1 MTSARP
7 VAELELAPPSA
18 LEPIRKVQLYEQ
30 ISERIIERIRL
41 GAWSAGQRLPA
52 ERELARVFAVS
63 RPSLREALGALQMLG
78 VVETHHGSGTWVA
91 ENALDVLATR
101 QAADALDFGVSPVAL
116 LEARALFEPA
126 IASLATTRFTP
137 DPEMERLL
145 AMMDEARDW
154 ENPEHRAIWSDAD
167 RLFHR
172 QIAVHTDNPVFLAVA
187 DHIARVMSE
196 PLWRRLR
203 DDMLAVPGPDRRVR
217 RRARD
222 DLRGDPRRA
231 ARRRGGS
238 REPARRG
245 RPRVHGSRVGERE
258 REGLWSFAEFS
269 RPS

>member
-1 MTSARP
+1 VAQRGDERSP

-41 GAWSAGQRLPA
+41 GAWSVGQRLPA
-52 ERELARVFAVS
+52 ERELAKVFAVS

-154 ENPEHRAIWSDAD
+154 ENPEHRAIWADAD

-203 DDMLAVPGPDRRVR
+203 DDMLAVPGRI
-217 RRARD
+217 
-222 DLRGDPRRA
+222 A
-231 ARRRGGS
+231 AS
-238 REPARRG
+238 VDEHETIYEAIREG
-245 RPRVHGSRVGERE
+245 RPEDAAAHASRHVEVVRE
-258 REGLWSFAEFS
+258 YMGLE
-269 RPS
+269 

>member
-1 MTSARP
+1 VAQAT
-7 VAELELAPPSA
+7 VAEPRELDAAPPSA

-41 GAWSAGQRLPA
+41 GAWASGQRLPA
-52 ERELARVFAVS
+52 ERELARVFSVS

-91 ENALDVLATR
+91 KNALEVLAEPP
-101 QAADALDFGVSPVAL
+101 AADALDFGVSPVAL
-116 LEARALFEPA
+116 LEARAHLEPT

-137 DPEMERLL
+137 DAEMERLL

-154 ENPEHRAIWSDAD
+154 ENPEHRTIWSDAD

-187 DHIARVMSE
+187 DYIARVMSE

-203 DDMLAVPGPDRRVR
+203 DDMLAV
-217 RRARD
+217 
-222 DLRGDPRRA
+222 
-231 ARRRGGS
+231 
-238 REPARRG
+238 RG
-245 RPRVHGSRVGERE
+245 RIAASVDEHERIYEAIKDGRPDDAATHASRHVEVVRE
-258 REGLWSFAEFS
+258 YMGLE
-269 RPS
+269 